1 MSFQFYIRIAS
12 FILRHRT
19 AARESSGTPSRP
31 SLPSRRK
38 SSSRSRRSQTFH
50 WLKKCKDE
58 NGEDRTDRR
67 RPSKAD
73 DRRSRARQPGRR
85 RRPLSPPEKG
95 GKADTRHRRAWRGG
109 IDGRDQRTD
118 SDGGTGLLRRERR
131 LGDVPPQ
138 RSGRRASTENCNVV
152 IHAADDHA
160 KFCERRTTK
169 KKTTKRGRPSLR
181 TNRVGRGLSL
191 NRSQCGGCSTKY
203 DTPSLKSSGL
213 RAIPRLTLHG
223 GFETRRR
230 RQNPACRGCQVG
242 WPVRARRRGCDDGS
256 TAPGRR
262 ANPPPEADH
271 RRHWRRRPL
280 WQAPAERKETPFVI
294 PWRHRSRFRL
304 RGFQPLSRGGSLA
317 PSLVRASTRTVA
329 PIPRF
334 LSYWTG

>member
-1 MSFQFYIRIAS
+1 M
-12 FILRHRT
+12 T
-19 AARESSGTPSRP
+19 ATDPSSQQQPSGCCP
-31 SLPSRRK
+31 S
-38 SSSRSRRSQTFH
+38 
-50 WLKKCKDE
+50 
-58 NGEDRTDRR
+58 G
-67 RPSKAD
+67 
-73 DRRSRARQPGRR
+73 
-85 RRPLSPPEKG
+85 
-95 GKADTRHRRAWRGG
+95 
-109 IDGRDQRTD
+109 
-118 SDGGTGLLRRERR
+118 
-131 LGDVPPQ
+131 
-138 RSGRRASTENCNVV
+138 
-152 IHAADDHA
+152 
-160 KFCERRTTK
+160 
-169 KKTTKRGRPSLR
+169 R

-223 GFETRRR
+223 GFETRRQ
-230 RQNPACRGCQVG
+230 RQNPASCGSQVG
-242 WPVRARRRGCDDGS
+242 WPVRARRRGCDDSS
-256 TAPGRR
+256 TARGRR
-262 ANPPPEADH
+262 ANPPPTADH